1 MIFDPSKKLDRVAF
15 MNAIAGVCQILNS
28 DPTVKSVEI
37 QIAENGKVKKS
48 YPIKLV

>member
-1 MIFDPSKKLDRVAF
+1 MIFDPAKKLKRLDF

-37 QIAENGKVKKS
+37 QIASKGKIIKT
-48 YPIKLV
+48 YPIKIV